1 LQSVHSRVTPTSNG
15 PGRLVPVQADLEEG
29 HMAAI
34 IEERN
39 AAERAA
45 DRAQQQRKRRR
56 SQPGTPCRC
65 GRRWA
70 VRPRSTTTQLGD
82 IPTAG
87 SGGPATATLV
97 ALLER
102 RMELRGAS
110 LLADHLDEAVTWG
123 I

>member
-1 LQSVHSRVTPTSNG
+1 MVG
-15 PGRLVPVQADLEEG
+15 
-29 HMAAI
+29 I
-34 IEERN
+34 IEERYSG
-39 AAERAA
+39 ERGA
-45 DRAQQQRKRRR
+45 DRAQQQRRRRR
-56 SQPGTPCRC
+56 SQPGRPCSC

-70 VRPRSTTTQLGD
+70 VRPRSTATLEGET
-82 IPTAG
+82 PTAG
-87 SGGPATATLV
+87 SGRPATATLV